1 MKIVLYEMK
10 KIWNI
15 KLLLIITGLCVL
27 FFFMFMHFYIKHFP
41 NGHPETEE
49 IDYSIQMIKQYG
61 TTLEPEEYKEF
72 IVKAYGEISSQME
85 AYIKN
90 NAVFSAAGIY
100 TLADFEKVYQK
111 SETTQLE
118 DNAIKILLGEES
130 DFLLFKLQALNSIE
144 EAYHADFNY
153 TLHTLNEKEQLRL
166 TKIQYTGKYNNINN
180 IMSGWVIENTVMYT
194 MCFSVLV
201 ILAVLVLIAPI
212 IITDRTQNIY
222 LLQYTSKN
230 GRKIF
235 NQQFAAVILSA
246 FFLTSALIFIFG
258 AIYSLNG
265 TKLFVNNGLI
275 SFIGFNEFWF
285 DITYGQYILLCVML
299 LYLLCLGTAGI
310 AFVLSR
316 YSSNIIS
323 LILKLIPAFAALWA
337 LCFGVFCGTFGSGN
351 PLYRQTK
358 IYGIEPIVCSLLFA
372 AGLAASFYI
381 LHREKKIDIL

>member
-27 FFFMFMHFYIKHFP
+27 FF
-41 NGHPETEE
+41 
-49 IDYSIQMIKQYG
+49 YG

-144 EAYHADFNY
+144 EAYHDDFNY

-299 LYLLCLGTAGI
+299 LYLLCLGTASI

-358 IYGIEPIVCSLLFA
+358 IFGIEPIVCSLLFA